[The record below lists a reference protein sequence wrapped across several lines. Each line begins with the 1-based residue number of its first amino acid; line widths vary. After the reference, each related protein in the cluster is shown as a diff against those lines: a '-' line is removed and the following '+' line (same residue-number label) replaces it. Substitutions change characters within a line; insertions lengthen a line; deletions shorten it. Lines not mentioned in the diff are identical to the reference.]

1 MAGRI
6 CCKPGGTDVS
16 ADFINL
22 TIDGRPVAAKPGRT
36 IMQAA
41 RDAGLPI
48 PSLCDSPELRGF
60 GSCRLCAV
68 EIEGRPGTPASCT
81 TPATDGLVV
90 NTRTD
95 KLWKLRRGIVEL
107 YVSEHP
113 LDCLTCS
120 ANGDCELQFVA
131 AEVGLRDV
139 RYNVEPSNTG
149 QGVDASSPFFF
160 FDPAKCIVCSRCIRA
175 CDDLQVTHAL
185 SIDGRGFASRIISGA
200 DESFMESDC
209 VSCGACVN
217 ECPVGALEEKQ
228 LRASGAPDKWVRT
241 TCAFCGV
248 GCQFDAGIK
257 GNRLVT
263 MKPAANSPVNNGH
276 ACVKGRFASAYVNH
290 NERLTTPLIRE
301 SIDDQ
306 FRKATWEEA
315 YAFITRRWQQII
327 AKHGPDAIGTITSSR
342 STNELNYLGSKLMR
356 AVVGTNNVDNCARVC
371 HSATVKGMMTVFGA
385 GAGTNSLGDIDVTDL
400 LLASGCNPM
409 RGHPVTGSRIKR
421 ARKRG
426 MKLIVADPIR
436 TELAALADIHLQLR
450 PGTNVALF
458 QGLAHIIL
466 REGLEAP
473 AEWMETRTENLEP
486 FREMIAEMT
495 PDRCSELTGVPVE
508 TLETASRLYASVNAA
523 MSVHGLGM
531 TEHSH
536 GSEGVM
542 ALSSLALLT
551 GNVGRPGTGINPLR
565 GQNNVQG
572 SCDMGALPNVY
583 TNYQS
588 AADAGHQKKVS
599 AAWGVDMPTRA
610 GMTYPAMIDSV
621 KSGGVRSLY
630 MIGSDIAHTDPNNEQ
645 VKEALGQLE
654 LLIVQDIFM
663 SESAEFAHV
672 VLPAATFL
680 ESDGTYTNGER
691 RVQRIRRALKPP
703 GQAKEDWIIVA
714 ELAEVL
720 GQAIVSSRDVSD
732 VWDELA
738 ALTPNF
744 AGIDYGRLESPEAI
758 QWPAPTLEHPGTTV
772 MHQGVFNRGLGH
784 FAAPG
789 FAEPNEH
796 ASSAFPFILITGR
809 DLYHYNAATQTRRTG
824 LTQYKLTD
832 YLDIHPEDAAGL
844 GIGDGSPV
852 WLSSPRKKIK
862 ITARHRSDLRR
873 GNLFATFHFAEIG
886 LNGVLSS
893 SADGPTGCPE
903 YKVQAVNVEPA
914 K

>member
-1 MAGRI
+1 M
-6 CCKPGGTDVS
+6 S

-22 TIDGRPVAAKPGRT
+22 TIDDRPVAAKPGRT

-41 RDAGLPI
+41 RDVGLSI

-81 TPATDGLVV
+81 TPAIAGLVV

-120 ANGDCELQFVA
+120 ANGDCELQAVA
-131 AEVGLRDV
+131 AAVGLRDV

-149 QGVDASSPFFF
+149 RGVDGSSPFFF

-276 ACVKGRFASAYVNH
+276 SCVKGRFASAYVNH
-290 NERLTTPLIRE
+290 KERLTTPLIRE
-301 SIDDQ
+301 SIDDK
-306 FRKATWEEA
+306 FRDASWEEA
-315 YAFITRRWQQII
+315 YAFIVDHWKQILEES
-327 AKHGPDAIGTITSSR
+327 GPDAFGTITSSR

-371 HSATVKGMMTVFGA
+371 HSATVKGMMKVFGA

-400 LLASGCNPM
+400 LLASGCNPLH
-409 RGHPVTGSRIKR
+409 GHPVTGSRIMR

-426 MKLIVADPIR
+426 MKLIVADPIK
-436 TELAALADIHLQLR
+436 TEFAQMADIHLQLR

-458 QGLAHIIL
+458 QGMAHIVL
-466 REGLEAP
+466 RDRLEASTH
-473 AEWMETRTENLEP
+473 WMETRTENLEP
-486 FREMIAEMT
+486 FKEMIAEMT
-495 PDRCSELTGVPVE
+495 PELCSELTTVPVE
-508 TLETASRLYASVNAA
+508 TLEAAARLYASVDAA

-542 ALSSLALLT
+542 ALASLALLT
-551 GNVGRPGTGINPLR
+551 GNVGRSGTGINPLR

-588 AADAGHQKKVS
+588 ADDVEQQQKVS
-599 AAWGVDMPTRA
+599 AAWGVNVPTKE
-610 GMTYPAMIDSV
+610 GMTYPKMLHAV
-621 KSGGVRSLY
+621 QEGNVRSMY
-630 MIGSDIAHTDPNNEQ
+630 MIGSDIAHTDPNNQ
-645 VKEALGQLE
+645 FVQEALSKLE

-663 SESAEFAHV
+663 TESAKLAHV
-672 VLPAATFL
+672 ILPAATFL
-680 ESDGTYTNGER
+680 ESNGTYTNGER
-691 RVQRIRRALKPP
+691 RIQRIRKALEPP
-703 GQAKEDWIIVA
+703 GLAKEDWLIVA
-714 ELAEVL
+714 ELAEAM
-720 GQAIVSSRDVSD
+720 GHAIVPSRKVSD
-732 VWDELA
+732 IWDEMA

-744 AGIDYGRLESPEAI
+744 AGINYKRLESPEAI
-758 QWPAPTLEHPGTTV
+758 QWPAPSADHPGTMI
-772 MHQGVFNRGLGH
+772 MHDAVFNRGLGH

-789 FAEPNEH
+789 FEEPNEKT
-796 ASSAFPFILITGR
+796 SSDYPFILITGR
-809 DLYHYNAATQTRRTG
+809 HLFHYNAGTQTRRTP
-824 LTQYKLTD
+824 LKEYSSTD
-832 YLDIHPEDAAGL
+832 YLEIHPDDAIGL
-844 GIGDGSPV
+844 GIDDGSPV
-852 WLSSPRKKIK
+852 WLSSPRRKIK
-862 ITARHRSDLRR
+862 MVAKHSKELRR
-873 GNLFATFHFAEIG
+873 GNLFTTFHYPELG

-893 SADGPTGCPE
+893 SADDLTGCPE
-903 YKVQAVNVEPA
+903 FKVQAVNIESA

>member
-1 MAGRI
+1 M
-6 CCKPGGTDVS
+6 S

-22 TIDGRPVAAKPGRT
+22 TIDDRPVAAKPGRT

-41 RDAGLPI
+41 RDVGLSI

-81 TPATDGLVV
+81 TPAIAGLVV

-120 ANGDCELQFVA
+120 ANGDCELQAVA
-131 AEVGLRDV
+131 AAVGLRDV

-149 QGVDASSPFFF
+149 RGVDGSSPFFF

-276 ACVKGRFASAYVNH
+276 SCVKGRFASAYVNH
-290 NERLTTPLIRE
+290 KERLTTPLIRE
-301 SIDDQ
+301 SIDDK
-306 FRKATWEEA
+306 FRDASWEEA
-315 YAFITRRWQQII
+315 YAFIVDHWKQILEES
-327 AKHGPDAIGTITSSR
+327 GPDALGTITSSR

-371 HSATVKGMMTVFGA
+371 HSATVKGMMKVFGA

-400 LLASGCNPM
+400 LLASGCNPLH
-409 RGHPVTGSRIKR
+409 GHPVTGSRIMR

-426 MKLIVADPIR
+426 MKLIVADPIK
-436 TELAALADIHLQLR
+436 TEFAQMADIHLQLR

-458 QGLAHIIL
+458 QGMAHIVL
-466 REGLEAP
+466 RDRLEASTH
-473 AEWMETRTENLEP
+473 WMETRTENLEP
-486 FREMIAEMT
+486 FKEMIAEMT
-495 PDRCSELTGVPVE
+495 PELCSELTTVPVE
-508 TLETASRLYASVNAA
+508 TLEAAARLYASVDAA

-542 ALSSLALLT
+542 ALASLALLT
-551 GNVGRPGTGINPLR
+551 GNVGRSGTGINPLR

-588 AADAGHQKKVS
+588 ADDVEQQQKVS
-599 AAWGVDMPTRA
+599 AAWGVNVPTKE
-610 GMTYPAMIDSV
+610 GMTYPKMLHAV
-621 KSGGVRSLY
+621 QEGNVRSMY
-630 MIGSDIAHTDPNNEQ
+630 MIGSDIAHTDPNNQ
-645 VKEALGQLE
+645 FVQEALSKLE

-663 SESAEFAHV
+663 TESAKLAHV
-672 VLPAATFL
+672 ILPAATFL
-680 ESDGTYTNGER
+680 ESNGTYTNGER
-691 RVQRIRRALKPP
+691 RIQRIRKALEPP
-703 GQAKEDWIIVA
+703 GLAKEDWLIVA
-714 ELAEVL
+714 ELAEAM
-720 GQAIVSSRDVSD
+720 GHAIVPSRKVSD
-732 VWDELA
+732 IWDEMA

-744 AGIDYGRLESPEAI
+744 AGINYKRLESPEAI
-758 QWPAPTLEHPGTTV
+758 QWPAPSADHPGTMI
-772 MHQGVFNRGLGH
+772 MHDAVFNRGLGH
-784 FAAPG
+784 FAAAG
-789 FAEPNEH
+789 FEEPNEKT
-796 ASSAFPFILITGR
+796 SSDYPFILITGR
-809 DLYHYNAATQTRRTG
+809 HLFHYNAGTQTRRTP
-824 LTQYKLTD
+824 LKEYSSTD
-832 YLDIHPEDAAGL
+832 YLEIHPDDAIGL
-844 GIGDGSPV
+844 GIDDGSPV
-852 WLSSPRKKIK
+852 WLSSPRRKIK
-862 ITARHRSDLRR
+862 MVAKHSKELRR
-873 GNLFATFHFAEIG
+873 GNLFTTFHYPELG

-893 SADGPTGCPE
+893 SADDLTGCPE
-903 YKVQAVNVEPA
+903 FKVQAVNIESA

>member
-1 MAGRI
+1 M
-6 CCKPGGTDVS
+6 S

-81 TPATDGLVV
+81 TPAIAGLVV

-120 ANGDCELQFVA
+120 ANGDCELQAVA
-131 AEVGLRDV
+131 AAVGLRDV

-149 QGVDASSPFFF
+149 RGVDGSSPFFF

-276 ACVKGRFASAYVNH
+276 SCVKGRFASAYVNH
-290 NERLTTPLIRE
+290 KERLTTPLIRE
-301 SIDDQ
+301 SIDDK
-306 FRKATWEEA
+306 FRDASWEEA
-315 YAFITRRWQQII
+315 YAFIVDHWKQILEES
-327 AKHGPDAIGTITSSR
+327 GPDALGTITSSR

-371 HSATVKGMMTVFGA
+371 HSATVKGMMKVFGA

-400 LLASGCNPM
+400 LLASGCNPLH
-409 RGHPVTGSRIKR
+409 GHPVTGSRIMR

-426 MKLIVADPIR
+426 MKLIVADPIK
-436 TELAALADIHLQLR
+436 TEFAQMADIHLQLR

-458 QGLAHIIL
+458 QGMAHIVL
-466 REGLEAP
+466 RDRLEASTH
-473 AEWMETRTENLEP
+473 WMETRTENLEP
-486 FREMIAEMT
+486 FKEMIAEMT
-495 PDRCSELTGVPVE
+495 PELCSELTTVPVE
-508 TLETASRLYASVNAA
+508 TLEAAARLYASVDAA

-542 ALSSLALLT
+542 ALASLALLT
-551 GNVGRPGTGINPLR
+551 GNVGRSGTGINPLR

-588 AADAGHQKKVS
+588 ADDVEQQQKVS
-599 AAWGVDMPTRA
+599 AAWGVNVPTKE
-610 GMTYPAMIDSV
+610 GMTYPKMLHAV
-621 KSGGVRSLY
+621 QEGNVRSMY
-630 MIGSDIAHTDPNNEQ
+630 MIGSDIAHTDPNNQ
-645 VKEALGQLE
+645 FVQEALSKLE

-663 SESAEFAHV
+663 TESAKLAHV
-672 VLPAATFL
+672 ILPAATFL
-680 ESDGTYTNGER
+680 ESNGTYTNGER
-691 RVQRIRRALKPP
+691 RIQRIRKALEPP
-703 GQAKEDWIIVA
+703 GLAKEDWLIVA
-714 ELAEVL
+714 ELAEAM
-720 GQAIVSSRDVSD
+720 GHAIVPSRKVSD
-732 VWDELA
+732 IWDEMA

-744 AGIDYGRLESPEAI
+744 AGINYKRLESPEAI
-758 QWPAPTLEHPGTTV
+758 QWPAPSADHPGTMI
-772 MHQGVFNRGLGH
+772 MHDAVFNRGLGH

-789 FAEPNEH
+789 FEEPNEKT
-796 ASSAFPFILITGR
+796 SSDYPFILITGR
-809 DLYHYNAATQTRRTG
+809 HLFHYNAGTQTRRTP
-824 LTQYKLTD
+824 LKEYSSTD
-832 YLDIHPEDAAGL
+832 YLEIHPDDAIGL
-844 GIGDGSPV
+844 GIDDGSPV
-852 WLSSPRKKIK
+852 WLSSPRRKIK
-862 ITARHRSDLRR
+862 MVAKHSKELRR
-873 GNLFATFHFAEIG
+873 GNLFTTFHYPELG

-893 SADGPTGCPE
+893 SADDLTGCPE
-903 YKVQAVNVEPA
+903 FKVQAVNIESA

>member
-1 MAGRI
+1 
-6 CCKPGGTDVS
+6 
-16 ADFINL
+16 
-22 TIDGRPVAAKPGRT
+22 
-36 IMQAA
+36 MQAA
-41 RDAGLPI
+41 RDVGLSI

-81 TPATDGLVV
+81 TPAIAGLVV

-120 ANGDCELQFVA
+120 ANGDCELQAVA
-131 AEVGLRDV
+131 AAVGLRDV

-149 QGVDASSPFFF
+149 RGVDGSSPFFF

-276 ACVKGRFASAYVNH
+276 SCVKGRFASAYVNH
-290 NERLTTPLIRE
+290 KERLTTPLIRE
-301 SIDDQ
+301 SIDDK
-306 FRKATWEEA
+306 FRDASWEEA
-315 YAFITRRWQQII
+315 YAFIVDHWKQILEES
-327 AKHGPDAIGTITSSR
+327 GPDALGTITSSR

-371 HSATVKGMMTVFGA
+371 HSATVKGMMKVFGA

-400 LLASGCNPM
+400 LLASGCNPLH
-409 RGHPVTGSRIKR
+409 GHPVTGSRIMR

-426 MKLIVADPIR
+426 MKLIVADPIK
-436 TELAALADIHLQLR
+436 TEFAQMADIHLQLR

-458 QGLAHIIL
+458 QGMAHIVL
-466 REGLEAP
+466 RDRLEASTH
-473 AEWMETRTENLEP
+473 WMETRTENLEP
-486 FREMIAEMT
+486 FKEMIAEMT
-495 PDRCSELTGVPVE
+495 PELCSELTTVPVE
-508 TLETASRLYASVNAA
+508 TLEAAARLYASVDAA

-542 ALSSLALLT
+542 ALASLALLT
-551 GNVGRPGTGINPLR
+551 GNVGRSGTGINPLR

-588 AADAGHQKKVS
+588 ADDVEQQQKVS
-599 AAWGVDMPTRA
+599 AAWGVNVPTKE
-610 GMTYPAMIDSV
+610 GMTYPKMLHAV
-621 KSGGVRSLY
+621 QEGNVRSMY
-630 MIGSDIAHTDPNNEQ
+630 MIGSDIAHTDPNNQ
-645 VKEALGQLE
+645 FVQEALSKLE

-663 SESAEFAHV
+663 TESAKLAHV
-672 VLPAATFL
+672 ILPAATFL
-680 ESDGTYTNGER
+680 ESNGTYTNGER
-691 RVQRIRRALKPP
+691 RIQRIRKALEPP
-703 GQAKEDWIIVA
+703 GLAKEDWLIVA
-714 ELAEVL
+714 ELAEAM
-720 GQAIVSSRDVSD
+720 GHAIVPSRKVSD
-732 VWDELA
+732 IWDEMA

-744 AGIDYGRLESPEAI
+744 AGINYKRLESPEAI
-758 QWPAPTLEHPGTTV
+758 QWPAPSPDHPGCTPERAWRRHGT
-772 MHQGVFNRGLGH
+772 
-784 FAAPG
+784 
-789 FAEPNEH
+789 
-796 ASSAFPFILITGR
+796 ASPR
-809 DLYHYNAATQTRRTG
+809 
-824 LTQYKLTD
+824 
-832 YLDIHPEDAAGL
+832 
-844 GIGDGSPV
+844 
-852 WLSSPRKKIK
+852 SSPTVR
-862 ITARHRSDLRR
+862 RYRSQR
-873 GNLFATFHFAEIG
+873 ATRAEQCCS
-886 LNGVLSS
+886 L
-893 SADGPTGCPE
+893 P
-903 YKVQAVNVEPA
+903 Q
-914 K
+914 